1 MTKFLTLAVAFA
13 AVGTLALAQAPQAPK
28 PVTRAEFA
36 AQANAL
42 FATNDANHDGFISLS
57 EMQAAQGRDLQRV
70 QAAARA
76 KLQAEFKQLD
86 TNHDGQLSLPEFMA
100 IGTVKAN
107 QTPQQLVQQLDTNHD
122 GKVSAEEFRAARLR
136 QFDQF
141 DANHDGILSP
151 AEMQG
156 AAGKK

>member
-1 MTKFLTLAVAFA
+1 
-13 AVGTLALAQAPQAPK
+13 
-28 PVTRAEFA
+28 
-36 AQANAL
+36 
-42 FATNDANHDGFISLS
+42 
-57 EMQAAQGRDLQRV
+57 MQAAQARDLQRV

-107 QTPQQLVQQLDTNHD
+107 QSPQQLVQLLDTNHD

-136 QFDQF
+136 QFNQF
-141 DANHDGILSP
+141 DANHDGILTP